1 MYAQGRKRRRLI
13 LRRSAVFREAALG
26 RPDRSCRYSYGRR
39 RVDIM
44 NWLDKLERKFG
55 RYAIHNLM
63 YYIIILYGIGF
74 VMQLIAP
81 SFYYNYLSLNMEAI
95 LHGQIWRIAT
105 FIIQPPSSS
114 PIFMLIA
121 LYFYYMLGSSLERTW
136 GAFRF
141 NVYFFGGVL
150 FHVAAALIVYVLTGI
165 SLPLGT
171 GYLNLSLFFAFAAL
185 YPNMEFLVFFMI
197 PVKVKWLALLDGVYF
212 GYAILQAFLP
222 AYGGGTFGIIYKA
235 NALAAAVSILNFVIF
250 FLTSRNM
257 MPYTPKEM
265 KRKREF
271 KKKIRPVNRYANG
284 AMHRCAVCGRTEVD
298 DPDLEFRFCSRC
310 NGDYEYCQE
319 HLFTHTH
326 IQ

>member
-1 MYAQGRKRRRLI
+1 M
-13 LRRSAVFREAALG
+13 SAGLG
-26 RPDRSCRYSYGRR
+26 VGSRFISDGLSGHPDGVGGYEYERR

-63 YYIIILYGIGF
+63 YYIIILYGVGF
-74 VMQLIAP
+74 VLQLIAP
-81 SFYYNYLSLNMEAI
+81 SFYYSYLSLDMEAI
-95 LHGQIWRIAT
+95 VHGQIWRIVT

-141 NVYFFGGVL
+141 NVYFFSGVL
-150 FHVAAALIVYVLTGI
+150 FHVIAALIVYLLTGI

-212 GYAILQAFLP
+212 AYAILQAFLP
-222 AYGGGTFGIIYKA
+222 AYGGGAFGIIYKA
-235 NALAAAVSILNFVIF
+235 NALAAALSILNFVIF
-250 FLTSRNM
+250 FLASRNT
-257 MPYTPKEM
+257 MPYTPKEI

-271 KKKIRPVNRYANG
+271 KKKMRPVNRYANG

-298 DPDLEFRFCSRC
+298 NPDLEFRFCSRC